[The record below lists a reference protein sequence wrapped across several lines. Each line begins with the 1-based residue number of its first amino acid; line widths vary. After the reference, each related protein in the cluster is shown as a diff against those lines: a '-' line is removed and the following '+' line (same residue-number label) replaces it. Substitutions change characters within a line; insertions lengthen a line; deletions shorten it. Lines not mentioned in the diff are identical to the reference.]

1 MATAKKRSKLLART
15 VIASLAAALAFAA
28 LASLPSAAAAS
39 PATFHVTLATA
50 NADMSVMGMAFYPA
64 ALTVHAGDSVVF
76 TNVLPEPHTVTFG
89 LTGPAANP
97 QAFFKPQNLSGP
109 GTGTYT
115 GTGILNSGWLFPG
128 GPFGN
133 AVTITIAVGPGTYTF
148 RCALHPA
155 MVGTINVIPD
165 SQALPYTDAQE
176 QLFARS
182 AMTQDLA
189 HGTYYEVHSALAAAK
204 AADIGGTGI
213 EIAIGGGN
221 GVTSVMRF
229 YSDNLTIHV
238 GDKVHFVNQDPYT
251 PHTVT
256 FGAEPPGAPFSLHNP
271 YGNPN
276 AYDGTYPLNSGFL
289 QPFLPWGMEFNVTFT
304 AAGTYRYICG
314 LHDTM
319 GMVGTITV
327 LP

>member
-1 MATAKKRSKLLART
+1 MLARMVIVSLLLAL
-15 VIASLAAALAFAA
+15 ALSALAA
-28 LASLPSAAAAS
+28 LPSARASS

-64 ALTVHAGDSVVF
+64 AITLHSGDVVAF
-76 TNVLPEPHTVTFG
+76 TNTLPEPHTVTFG
-89 LTGPAANP
+89 LSGPVSVP
-97 QAFFKPQNLSGP
+97 SAFFKPQNLSGP
-109 GTGTYT
+109 GVGTYT

-133 AVTITIAVGPGTYTF
+133 AVTITIAVAPGTYTF

-155 MVGTINVIPD
+155 MVGTIAVVPD
-165 SQALPYTDAQE
+165 GQALPYTDAQY

-182 AMTQDLA
+182 QMTQDLA
-189 HGTYYEVHSALAAAK
+189 HGTYYRVQSALAAAK
-204 AADIGGTGI
+204 ASDIGGTGI
-213 EIAIGGGN
+213 EVAIGGGN

-229 YSDNLTIHV
+229 FSDNITIHV
-238 GDKVHFVNQDPYT
+238 GDTVHFVNQDPYT

-256 FGAEPPGAPFSLHNP
+256 FGAEPPGAPNSLHNP
-271 YGNPN
+271 YGNPK
-276 AYDGTYPLNSGFL
+276 AYDGSYPLNSGFL
-289 QPFLPWGMEFNVTFT
+289 QPFLPWGMFFNVTFV
-304 AAGTYRYICG
+304 AAGTYHYICG